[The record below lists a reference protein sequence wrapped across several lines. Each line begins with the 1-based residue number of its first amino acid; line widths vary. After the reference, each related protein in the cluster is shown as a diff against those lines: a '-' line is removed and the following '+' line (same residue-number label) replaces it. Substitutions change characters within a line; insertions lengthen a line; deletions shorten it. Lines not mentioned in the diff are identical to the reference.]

1 MGNAPSSVDLPSSPE
16 PPPSSRD
23 PRAGSDATPSRP
35 SSSRRAADAILYRF
49 AFDAYE
55 ICAGSVQP
63 TLVDDGAREDAP
75 RWMLEVRDDA
85 ERTRWSRATRAV
97 DGFVARSRIESS
109 IRAFFL
115 STRSGAHILDASPFV
130 RSRRRALSLPA
141 PAQAGDDVR
150 VHVSDHLRLVSNAR
164 ERRVDFLAPR
174 EEIVYALRRVLLLP
188 HWSPYD
194 RVRAA
199 RAVP

>member
-1 MGNAPSSVDLPSSPE
+1 
-16 PPPSSRD
+16 
-23 PRAGSDATPSRP
+23 
-35 SSSRRAADAILYRF
+35 
-49 AFDAYE
+49 
-55 ICAGSVQP
+55 
-63 TLVDDGAREDAP
+63 
-75 RWMLEVRDDA
+75 
-85 ERTRWSRATRAV
+85 
-97 DGFVARSRIESS
+97 
-109 IRAFFL
+109 
-115 STRSGAHILDASPFV
+115 
-130 RSRRRALSLPA
+130 
-141 PAQAGDDVR
+141 